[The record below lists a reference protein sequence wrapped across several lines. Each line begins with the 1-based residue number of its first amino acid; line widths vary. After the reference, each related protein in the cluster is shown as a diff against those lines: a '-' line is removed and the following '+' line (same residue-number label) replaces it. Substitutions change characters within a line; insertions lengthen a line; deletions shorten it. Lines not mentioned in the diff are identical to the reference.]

1 MIPCILHPRGEAKR
15 LAGSTGAAKGLWERA
30 GPRSR
35 GKDAYAREG
44 EPAWPTRM
52 FPVESS

>member
-1 MIPCILHPRGEAKR
+1 MILCILHPRGEAKR
-15 LAGSTGAAKGLWERA
+15 LAGSTDAAKGLWKQL

-44 EPAWPTRM
+44 EPA
-52 FPVESS
+52 

>member
-15 LAGSTGAAKGLWERA
+15 VAGLTDAAKDPWERL

-44 EPAWPTRM
+44 EPA
-52 FPVESS
+52 